1 MPRLTGLVPML
12 AAMILIP
19 AFGAHPARTD
29 AQASA
34 NTFQGSAKGTPGPVS
49 LHAGL
54 AIVRAKSNGTANF
67 TVSLV
72 TQDPGAAVTASYN
85 NRYLLIDSVGAY
97 NGAAATL
104 LKQDGSY
111 YFDVTQASGPFQ
123 LSVEQPAPETV
134 QAVSQTAFSGKGQQ
148 VTSYFTLAPGNYTVT
163 ATNDSSSLKV
173 RMYALDDLGS
183 SAVVSPQTGFYGD
196 ELMDST
202 IPPGL
207 LSVPVTVNA
216 LGTNPDGTPV
226 PGIFVIYMDPEGT
239 GPGNWT
245 VSVQ

>member
-1 MPRLTGLVPML
+1 MSRLTALVPML
-12 AAMILIP
+12 VAFTLLMGIGLPAAP
-19 AFGAHPARTD
+19 VR
-29 AQASA
+29 AQA

-72 TQDPGAAVTASYN
+72 TQDPGATVSNSYG
-85 NRYLLIDSVGAY
+85 NRYLLVDSVGAY
-97 NGAAATL
+97 NGAAAAL
-104 LKQDGSY
+104 LTQDGSY

-123 LSVEQPAPETV
+123 LTVEQPAPQTV
-134 QAVSQTAFSGKGQQ
+134 QPVSQTTFSGKGQQ
-148 VTSYFTLAPGNYTVT
+148 VTSYFTLQPGNYTVT
-163 ATNDSSSLKV
+163 ATNDSSSLRV
-173 RMYALDDLGS
+173 RMYALDSLGG

-226 PGIFVIYMDPEGT
+226 PGVFVIYMNPEGT